1 MRVNVIYRN
10 FSPTERRFAL
20 TRSIW
25 NEVQR
30 EIDTILKVVIMKQ
43 NLFLIGSILALTV
56 GAVHAQEVQD
66 PQ

>member
-1 MRVNVIYRN
+1 
-10 FSPTERRFAL
+10 
-20 TRSIW
+20 
-25 NEVQR
+25 
-30 EIDTILKVVIMKQ
+30 MKQ